1 MDLDRLWQWDK
12 RKLACRIRQE
22 TGNPAA
28 DDLRERLAELAG
40 VNLKDLLDEMKKTK
54 ATKLKKKDV
63 GAATGDDYENDKKLK
78 EVLNRSHILG
88 ATQQALDKIDTFDNH
103 KMHGTGIIANKN
115 FRKQFTAL
123 PKAPPKRVL
132 IQIQIERSKPFS
144 LPDQDDNKVATA
156 RLERKLAKQRAARKA
171 GVDRLT
177 NGDSTVYSTLQFC
190 SFIFRS
196 ISNLYLFT
204 TIHKP
209 IHFNVSNPLPTIYNY
224 ALLLSSFL
232 RR

>member
-54 ATKLKKKDV
+54 TIKLKKKDS
-63 GAATGDDYENDKKLK
+63 GITTTDDYESDKKLK

-88 ATQQALDKIDTFDNH
+88 ATQQALDKIDVFDSN
-103 KMHGTGIIANKN
+103 KIHGAAVLANKN
-115 FRKQFTAL
+115 FKKQFTAL
-123 PKAPPKRVL
+123 PKSPPRRVL

-144 LPDQDDNKVATA
+144 LPDQDDNKAATA

-171 GVDRLT
+171 GVDRST
-177 NGDSTVYSTLQFC
+177 NGNKLYSRMIIL
-190 SFIFRS
+190 I
-196 ISNLYLFT
+196 IL
-204 TIHKP
+204 
-209 IHFNVSNPLPTIYNY
+209 NY
-224 ALLLSSFL
+224 CNTDCFY
-232 RR
+232 RI

>member
-54 ATKLKKKDV
+54 TSKLKKKDV
-63 GAATGDDYENDKKLK
+63 SAVATDDYENDKKLK

-88 ATQQALDKIDTFDNH
+88 ATQQALDKIDNFDNH
-103 KMHGTGIIANKN
+103 KIHGTGTLANKN

-123 PKAPPKRVL
+123 PKSPPRRVL

-144 LPDQDDNKVATA
+144 LPDQDDNKAATA

-171 GVDRLT
+171 GVDRFT
-177 NGDSTVYSTLQFC
+177 NGNTTVYSTRLDAISFC
-190 SFIFRS
+190 
-196 ISNLYLFT
+196 Y
-204 TIHKP
+204 
-209 IHFNVSNPLPTIYNY
+209 VQIY
-224 ALLLSSFL
+224 S
-232 RR
+232 

>member
-54 ATKLKKKDV
+54 TIKLKKKDSGV
-63 GAATGDDYENDKKLK
+63 TTSDDYEQEKKLK

-88 ATQQALDKIDTFDNH
+88 ATQQALDKIDVFDGQ
-103 KMHGTGIIANKN
+103 KIHGTSVLANKN
-115 FRKQFTAL
+115 FKKQFTAL
-123 PKAPPKRVL
+123 PKSPPRRVL

-144 LPDQDDNKVATA
+144 LPDQDDNKAATA

-177 NGDSTVYSTLQFC
+177 NGNNIDYFEFYRDNLYYSTPL
-190 SFIFRS
+190 
-196 ISNLYLFT
+196 
-204 TIHKP
+204 TIH
-209 IHFNVSNPLPTIYNY
+209 
-224 ALLLSSFL
+224 LLMMLFWVLKNSTNL
-232 RR
+232 